1 MYQPHTHVTVF
12 AGLAGP
18 DLGLRFGV
26 DLAFCIRPVQLYTT
40 RVPLRDVRHVSSP
53 CATTTTTTFP
63 PPRGVACVT
72 IIGRTYGPTA
82 VAGVCGVVRL
92 RLTVYPTGGFVYP
105 WVGYVNRKKVCCCSP
120 QPSSVPSHVIP
131 RPAADRSQ
139 RQLRGNQGNQLTI
152 PHRRP
157 TPPACIEQGC

>member
-105 WVGYVNRKKVCCCSP
+105 WVGYVNRKKVSYVCGRGTTAWLTGVDMCVGRCAAAHPSP
-120 QPSSVPSHVIP
+120 AQFPVTSYRGR
-131 RPAADRSQ
+131 RPIDP
-139 RQLRGNQGNQLTI
+139 RGN
-152 PHRRP
+152 
-157 TPPACIEQGC
+157 